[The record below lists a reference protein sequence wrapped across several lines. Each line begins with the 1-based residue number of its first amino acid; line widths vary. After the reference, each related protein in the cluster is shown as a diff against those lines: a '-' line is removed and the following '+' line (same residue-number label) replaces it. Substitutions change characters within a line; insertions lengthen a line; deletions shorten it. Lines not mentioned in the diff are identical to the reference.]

1 MKQLYTFLIH
11 CYVIAIRIF
20 SLFNKKAE
28 LWIKGRKNYWPAV
41 ENAFSKPSFTDP
53 KRKLAWF
60 HCASLGEFEQG
71 RPILENFK
79 TQYPDFLIL
88 LTFFSPSG
96 YNIRKDYAGADLVL
110 YLPADTPANARRFI
124 DVVKPDIVFWIKYE
138 YWYNIL
144 KTLQSKQITTI
155 LVSAIFRDEQRFFKP
170 YGLWSRGILKLFSH
184 IFVQDDNSKNLLKS
198 ININNVTVSGDTRF
212 DRVSTIVSGNNK
224 IELAEAFAKSKH
236 ILVAGSTWPEDEDLL
251 IRFLKAGKN
260 NLFAIIAPHEI
271 HADRIQSLIQKS
283 GDKAVLFSKAGVSDV
298 ENAEILII
306 DSIGMLSQLYRYG
319 TLAYIGGGFG
329 VGIHNILEAAA
340 FGLPVFFGPE
350 YRKFKEAND
359 LINLKGA
366 FSVNNEN
373 ELSSKVNLLL
383 SDTDALNKTGT
394 ICKNY
399 VLNGCGAT
407 DTIMKYVT
415 ESVLS

>member
-1 MKQLYTFLIH
+1 MDK
-11 CYVIAIRIF
+11 IRILVQY
-20 SLFNKKAE
+20 S
-28 LWIKGRKNYWPAV
+28 
-41 ENAFSKPSFTDP
+41 EN
-53 KRKLAWF
+53 
-60 HCASLGEFEQG
+60 
-71 RPILENFK
+71 
-79 TQYPDFLIL
+79 
-88 LTFFSPSG
+88 
-96 YNIRKDYAGADLVL
+96 
-110 YLPADTPANARRFI
+110 
-124 DVVKPDIVFWIKYE
+124 
-138 YWYNIL
+138 
-144 KTLQSKQITTI
+144 LQSKQITTI

-198 ININNVTVSGDTRF
+198 ININNVTISGDTRF

-224 IELAEAFAKSKH
+224 IELAEAFAKNKH
-236 ILVAGSTWPEDEDLL
+236 IIVAGSTWPEDEDLL

-283 GDKAVLFSKAGVSDV
+283 GDKAVLFSKTSVSEV

-359 LINLKGA
+359 LIKPEGCI
-366 FSVNNEN
+366 FS
-373 ELSSKVNLLL
+373 
-383 SDTDALNKTGT
+383 
-394 ICKNY
+394 
-399 VLNGCGAT
+399 
-407 DTIMKYVT
+407 
-415 ESVLS
+415 